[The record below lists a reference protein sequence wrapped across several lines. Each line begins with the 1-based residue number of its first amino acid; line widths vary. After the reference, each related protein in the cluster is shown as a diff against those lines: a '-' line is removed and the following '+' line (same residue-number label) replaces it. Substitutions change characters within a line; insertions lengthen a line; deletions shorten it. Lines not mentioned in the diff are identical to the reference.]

1 MDTIYILAAL
11 GSALLHATWNAA
23 VKSTGQ
29 HTAVMTGQM
38 LVAGLVGLPVLFFV
52 DFPRWESLVWI
63 AASALFNVMGIKA
76 ILRAY
81 DHGEFG
87 LVYPM
92 SRAIMIMLVVPLS
105 TLLAHERLSTG
116 AMLGIALIITALAL
130 LALSARHGQN
140 LSRQVL
146 IWTGVGGVLSAC
158 TVLIDANGIRQ
169 SGSPFAYGCLT
180 AIFNAANMAW
190 QQRRLPGLVA
200 TIRRHAHVTLW
211 TGVLSMV
218 SYLLIVWVFSK
229 AAIAGAAALRDTSSV
244 FAVLIAMVFMKEAIS
259 RIKLLAVALAI
270 AAIPLMRLP

>member
-52 DFPRWESLVWI
+52 DLPRWESLVWI

-116 AMLGIALIITALAL
+116 AMLGIALIIAALAL
-130 LALSARHGQN
+130 LAMSARHGQN

-158 TVLIDANGIRQ
+158 SVLIDANGIRQ

-229 AAIAGAAALRDTSSV
+229 ASIAGAAALRDTSSV

>member
-229 AAIAGAAALRDTSSV
+229 ASIAGAAALRDTSSV

>member
-116 AMLGIALIITALAL
+116 AMLGIALIIAALAL

-158 TVLIDANGIRQ
+158 SVLIDANGIRQ

-229 AAIAGAAALRDTSSV
+229 ASIAGAAALRDTSSV

>member
-116 AMLGIALIITALAL
+116 AMLGIALIIAALAL

-146 IWTGVGGVLSAC
+146 IWTGLGGVLSAC
-158 TVLIDANGIRQ
+158 SVLIDANGIRQ

-259 RIKLLAVALAI
+259 RTKLLAVALAI

>member
-116 AMLGIALIITALAL
+116 AMLGIALIVAALAL
-130 LALSARHGQN
+130 LAMSARHGQN

-158 TVLIDANGIRQ
+158 SVLIDANGIRQ

-229 AAIAGAAALRDTSSV
+229 ASIAGAAALRDTSSV

>member
-52 DFPRWESLVWI
+52 DFLRWESLVWI

-116 AMLGIALIITALAL
+116 AMLGIALIIAALAL
-130 LALSARHGQN
+130 LAMSARHGQN

-158 TVLIDANGIRQ
+158 SVLIDANGIRQ

-190 QQRRLPGLVA
+190 QQRRLPGLVT
-200 TIRRHAHVTLW
+200 TIRRHVHVTLW

>member
-52 DFPRWESLVWI
+52 DFLRWESLVWI

-130 LALSARHGQN
+130 LAMSARHGQN

-158 TVLIDANGIRQ
+158 SVLIDANGIRQ

-200 TIRRHAHVTLW
+200 TIRRHAQVTLW

>member
-200 TIRRHAHVTLW
+200 TIRRHAQVTLW

-229 AAIAGAAALRDTSSV
+229 ASIAGAAALRDTSSV

>member
-52 DFPRWESLVWI
+52 DFPRWDSLVWI

-116 AMLGIALIITALAL
+116 AMLGIALIIAALAL
-130 LALSARHGQN
+130 LAMSARHGQN

-158 TVLIDANGIRQ
+158 SVLIDANGIRQ

-229 AAIAGAAALRDTSSV
+229 ASIAGAAALRDTSSV

>member
-116 AMLGIALIITALAL
+116 AMLGIALIIAALAL
-130 LALSARHGQN
+130 LAMSARHGQN

-158 TVLIDANGIRQ
+158 SVLIDANGIRQ

-229 AAIAGAAALRDTSSV
+229 ASIAGAAALRDTSSV

-259 RIKLLAVALAI
+259 RTKLLAVTLAI

>member
-52 DFPRWESLVWI
+52 NLPRWESLVWI

-116 AMLGIALIITALAL
+116 AMLGIALIIAALAL
-130 LALSARHGQN
+130 LAMSARHGQN

-180 AIFNAANMAW
+180 AVFNAANMAW

-259 RIKLLAVALAI
+259 RTKLLAVALAI

>member
-52 DFPRWESLVWI
+52 DFLRWESLVWI

-116 AMLGIALIITALAL
+116 AMLGIALIIAALAL

-158 TVLIDANGIRQ
+158 SVLIDANGIRQ

-200 TIRRHAHVTLW
+200 TIRRHGHVTLW

>member
-116 AMLGIALIITALAL
+116 AMLGIALIIAALAL
-130 LALSARHGQN
+130 LAMSARHGQN

-158 TVLIDANGIRQ
+158 SVLIDANGIRQ

-190 QQRRLPGLVA
+190 QQRRLPGLVT

-229 AAIAGAAALRDTSSV
+229 ASIAGAAALRDTSSV

>member
-116 AMLGIALIITALAL
+116 AMLGIALIIAALAL
-130 LALSARHGQN
+130 LAMSARHGQN

-158 TVLIDANGIRQ
+158 SVLIDANGIRQ

-229 AAIAGAAALRDTSSV
+229 ASIAGAAALRDTSSV

-259 RIKLLAVALAI
+259 RTKLLAVALAI

>member
-52 DFPRWESLVWI
+52 DFLRWESLVWI

-190 QQRRLPGLVA
+190 QQRRLPGLVS

-229 AAIAGAAALRDTSSV
+229 ASIAGAAALRDTSSV

>member
-52 DFPRWESLVWI
+52 DLPRWESLVWI

-116 AMLGIALIITALAL
+116 AMLGIALIIAALAL

-200 TIRRHAHVTLW
+200 TIRRHAHVTMW

-259 RIKLLAVALAI
+259 RTKLLAVALAI

>member
-38 LVAGLVGLPVLFFV
+38 LVAGLVGLPVLCFV

-105 TLLAHERLSTG
+105 TLLAHERLSSG
-116 AMLGIALIITALAL
+116 AMLGIALIIAALAL
-130 LALSARHGQN
+130 LAMSARHGQN

-158 TVLIDANGIRQ
+158 SVLIDANGIRQ

-229 AAIAGAAALRDTSSV
+229 ASIAGAAALRDTSSV

>member
-38 LVAGLVGLPVLFFV
+38 LVAGLVGLPVLLFV

-63 AASALFNVMGIKA
+63 AASALLNVMGLKA

-116 AMLGIALIITALAL
+116 AMLGIALIIAALAL

-169 SGSPFAYGCLT
+169 SGSPFAYGCLV

-211 TGVLSMV
+211 TGVLSMA

-259 RIKLLAVALAI
+259 RTKLLAVALAI

>member
-105 TLLAHERLSTG
+105 TLLAHERLSSG
-116 AMLGIALIITALAL
+116 AMLGIALIIAALAL
-130 LALSARHGQN
+130 LAMSARHGQN

-158 TVLIDANGIRQ
+158 SVLIDANGIRQ

-229 AAIAGAAALRDTSSV
+229 ASIAGAAALRDTSSV

>member
-52 DFPRWESLVWI
+52 DLPRWESLVWI

-116 AMLGIALIITALAL
+116 AMLGIALIIAALAL

-146 IWTGVGGVLSAC
+146 IWTGLGGVLSAC
-158 TVLIDANGIRQ
+158 SVLIDANGIRQ
-169 SGSPFAYGCLT
+169 SGSPLPM
-180 AIFNAANMAW
+180 AA
-190 QQRRLPGLVA
+190 
-200 TIRRHAHVTLW
+200 
-211 TGVLSMV
+211 
-218 SYLLIVWVFSK
+218 
-229 AAIAGAAALRDTSSV
+229 
-244 FAVLIAMVFMKEAIS
+244 
-259 RIKLLAVALAI
+259 
-270 AAIPLMRLP
+270 

>member
-116 AMLGIALIITALAL
+116 AMLGIALIIAALAL

-158 TVLIDANGIRQ
+158 SVLIDANGIRQ

>member
-1 MDTIYILAAL
+1 LDTIYILAAL

-116 AMLGIALIITALAL
+116 AMLGIALIIAALAL

-158 TVLIDANGIRQ
+158 SVLIDANGIRQ

-229 AAIAGAAALRDTSSV
+229 ASIAGAAALRDTSSV

>member
-1 MDTIYILAAL
+1 LDTIYILAAL

-158 TVLIDANGIRQ
+158 SVLIDANGIRQ

-200 TIRRHAHVTLW
+200 TIRRHAQVTLW

>member
-11 GSALLHATWNAA
+11 SSALLHATWNAG

-38 LVAGLVGLPVLFFV
+38 LAAGLVGLPVLFFV
-52 DFPRWESLVWI
+52 DLPRWESLVWI

-116 AMLGIALIITALAL
+116 AMLGIALIIAALAL
-130 LALSARHGQN
+130 LAMSARHGQN

-158 TVLIDANGIRQ
+158 SVLIDANGIRQ

-190 QQRRLPGLVA
+190 QQRRLPGLVS

-229 AAIAGAAALRDTSSV
+229 APIAGAAALRDTSSV
-244 FAVLIAMVFMKEAIS
+244 FAVLIAMVFMKEAIN
-259 RIKLLAVALAI
+259 RTKLLAVALAL
-270 AAIPLMRLP
+270 AAIPLMRLS

>member
-11 GSALLHATWNAA
+11 SSALLHAAWNAA

-29 HTAVMTGQM
+29 HSAIMTGQM
-38 LVAGLVGLPVLFFV
+38 LVAALIGLPVLLFV
-52 DFPRWESLVWI
+52 DLPRWESLAWI
-63 AASALFNVMGIKA
+63 AASALFNVMGLKA

-105 TLLAHERLSTG
+105 TLLAHEQLSNG
-116 AMLGIALIITALAL
+116 AMLGIALIIAALSL
-130 LALSARHGQN
+130 LALSAHHGRDF
-140 LSRQVL
+140 SGQVL

-180 AIFNAANMAW
+180 AVFNAANMSW
-190 QQRRLPGLVA
+190 QQRHLPGLVA
-200 TIRRHAHVTLW
+200 TIRRHARLTLW
-211 TGVLSMV
+211 AGVLSMA

-244 FAVLIAMVFMKEAIS
+244 FAVLIAMVFMKEAIN
-259 RIKLLAVALAI
+259 RTKLVAVALAI